1 MRPKKLGMLNMP
13 THLSRFHPKF
23 LLLDETLAVWS
34 ILFRLYHVK
43 FSLCIP
49 RAEVLAGEIR
59 ELQGEM
65 ADYNTLMDKLNTD
78 TEVTTV
84 LAECSTVS
92 QLLTFV
98 MLCIRIIAS
107 SPGHSRLLNVA
118 RATLRRREWPG
129 DEAIRIIH
137 VHVVPLVVVCVLA
150 SL

>member
-1 MRPKKLGMLNMP
+1 M
-13 THLSRFHPKF
+13 
-23 LLLDETLAVWS
+23 
-34 ILFRLYHVK
+34 
-43 FSLCIP
+43 
-49 RAEVLAGEIR
+49 LAGEIR

-92 QLLTFV
+92 QLLTFA
-98 MLCIRIIAS
+98 MLC
-107 SPGHSRLLNVA
+107 
-118 RATLRRREWPG
+118 
-129 DEAIRIIH
+129 IRIIH